1 MKSLP
6 IHLNRL
12 DRALRA
18 QGVVFKRHQLLE
30 TSAAAFG
37 FHNSNEATAA
47 AKSGALNPPQ
57 AAPIGRISLDDGQ
70 SLIVVQD
77 PLAKAP
83 YAIDETFVEQSDGS
97 DPFGVSPYGHI
108 LDLSRLSAEPLA
120 DFAEKLSQIG
130 SRDCIELKL
139 YTACIQHK
147 HGENRYHSL
156 SEEGVEAEIEG
167 FCSQWWNEVEH
178 RFSGETFTG
187 KELIENYFAAHDHD
201 FLERSEVSLSLSP
214 DELLEALGQVR
225 ATTARSAA
233 SGPVKDP
240 EPVDPWADHPVFG
253 SDDWRTEVANGDTR
267 QSYAQW
273 VASRIEQQDEHTA
286 ADNAGQVNT
295 AAPVDNRRDGIEKRI
310 YLTNG
315 SCEHAHG
322 DEALLEE
329 LGLRWSEDDHG
340 DFYPLTDNESRFI
353 AEEGPTLPNGY
364 WPNMA
369 YSFLYQGKKFAG
381 AVMEVYFGDDVAAR
395 NPKTGEETLREVRAY
410 VSHIAPRIEAIGG
423 HIFVVEDDGP
433 GSDRHT
439 IEVLIPFSHISKHA
453 EDFDDW
459 KCQLARL
466 LMPAGGPRV
475 IARFHGGVIQGG
487 RWLSVEPP
495 GESTWD
501 VTPEIISV
509 HEMTALAITDDDF
522 TSENFALAKSAP
534 QWIRE
539 WIGPFRIEVQ
549 EQIRAYFHHLAK
561 R

>member
-30 TSAAAFG
+30 TCAAAFG

-57 AAPIGRISLDDGQ
+57 AAPIGRMSLDDGQ
-70 SLIVVQD
+70 SLIVVRD
-77 PLAKAP
+77 PLANAP
-83 YAIDETFVEQSDGS
+83 YAIDETFVEQADGS
-97 DPFGVSPYGHI
+97 DPFGVSPYGHV

-120 DFAEKLSQIG
+120 DIAEKLSQIG
-130 SRDCIELKL
+130 SRNCIELKL

-156 SEEGVEAEIEG
+156 SKEGVDADIEG
-167 FCSQWWNEVEH
+167 FCSQWWAEVEH
-178 RFSGETFTG
+178 RFPGETFTG
-187 KELIENYFAAHDHD
+187 KKLIENYFDAHDHD
-201 FLERSEVSLSLSP
+201 FLERSEDSLSLSP

-225 ATTARSAA
+225 AAPARPAA
-233 SGPVKDP
+233 SGPVTDAA
-240 EPVDPWADHPVFG
+240 PVDPWADHPVFG

-267 QSYAQW
+267 QSYAEW
-273 VASRIEQQDEHTA
+273 VASRIAQQDEA
-286 ADNAGQVNT
+286 ADDAEQGDDAG
-295 AAPVDNRRDGIEKRI
+295 PGDNGRDGIEKRI

-315 SCEHAHG
+315 CCEHAHG
-322 DEALLEE
+322 DEALLDE

-353 AEEGPTLPNGY
+353 AEEGPSLPNGY

-381 AVMEVYFGDDVAAR
+381 AVMEVYFGDEGGGAR
-395 NPKTGEETLREVRAY
+395 NPNTGEETLREVRAY
-410 VSHIAPRIEAIGG
+410 VSHIAPRIETVGG

-439 IEVLIPFSHISKHA
+439 IEVLIPFAHISKHA

-466 LMPAGGPRV
+466 LMPADGPRV
-475 IARFHGGVIQGG
+475 LARFHGAVIQSGF
-487 RWLSVEPP
+487 LLDVVPP
-495 GESTWD
+495 GETTWD
-501 VTPEIISV
+501 VTAEIISI
-509 HEMTALAITDDDF
+509 HEMTALAIADEDF
-522 TSENFALAKSAP
+522 SSDNFALAKTAP
-534 QWIRE
+534 RWIRE
-539 WIGPFRIEVQ
+539 WKGPFRIEVQ
-549 EQIRAYFHHLAK
+549 EQIRAYFDHIKK